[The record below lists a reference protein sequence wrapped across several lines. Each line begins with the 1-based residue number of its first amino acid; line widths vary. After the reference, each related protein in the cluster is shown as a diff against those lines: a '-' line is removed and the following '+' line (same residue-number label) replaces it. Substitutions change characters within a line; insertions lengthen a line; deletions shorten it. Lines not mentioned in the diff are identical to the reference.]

1 MAFNSAGSDPF
12 RGVVDF
18 QEQIRTSFRRMLL
31 KHIILKVIIGV
42 KYQ

>member
-1 MAFNSAGSDPF
+1 MAFNSAGCGPF

-18 QEQIRTSFRRMLL
+18 QEQTRTSFRRMLL